1 MLGILPLHAV
11 GIFLRL
17 KLRHPT
23 VPACVLSNIC
33 MFLFFFGTRKNFPF
47 LQLRFCRL
55 SKLAGFLVMFSL
67 LAGAWQY
74 MFEPREYYILILG
87 IDNAGKTVRS
97 YICNYTQYYTLNTVY
112 SLSTISP
119 TFLSL
124 LSATQRL
131 DLIVH
136 DTLVRVGKLRA
147 FRLVSA
153 CSTLAHSTFR

>member
-1 MLGILPLHAV
+1 MEELN
-11 GIFLRL
+11 FLR
-17 KLRHPT
+17 KLPT
-23 VPACVLSNIC
+23 IQLYWIDYLVVLIV
-33 MFLFFFGTRKNFPF
+33 
-47 LQLRFCRL
+47 
-55 SKLAGFLVMFSL
+55 AGFLVMFSL

-97 YICNYTQYYTLNTVY
+97 YICNYTQYYTLNTV

-153 CSTLAHSTFR
+153 CSALAQSTFR

>member
-1 MLGILPLHAV
+1 
-11 GIFLRL
+11 
-17 KLRHPT
+17 
-23 VPACVLSNIC
+23 
-33 MFLFFFGTRKNFPF
+33 
-47 LQLRFCRL
+47 
-55 SKLAGFLVMFSL
+55 MFSL

-97 YICNYTQYYTLNTVY
+97 YICNYTQYNTLNTV
-112 SLSTISP
+112 SLSTIFSL
-119 TFLSL
+119 FFISL

-136 DTLVRVGKLRA
+136 DTLVRVGT

-153 CSTLAHSTFR
+153 CSALAQSTFR

>member
-1 MLGILPLHAV
+1 MFSFFFFFFDQLEISQDFLKILIILV
-11 GIFLRL
+11 
-17 KLRHPT
+17 
-23 VPACVLSNIC
+23 VSNI
-33 MFLFFFGTRKNFPF
+33 
-47 LQLRFCRL
+47 
-55 SKLAGFLVMFSL
+55 LAGFLVMFSL

-97 YICNYTQYYTLNTVY
+97 YICNYTQYYTLKHCF
-112 SLSTISP
+112 SLHHILP
-119 TFLSL
+119 LFISL